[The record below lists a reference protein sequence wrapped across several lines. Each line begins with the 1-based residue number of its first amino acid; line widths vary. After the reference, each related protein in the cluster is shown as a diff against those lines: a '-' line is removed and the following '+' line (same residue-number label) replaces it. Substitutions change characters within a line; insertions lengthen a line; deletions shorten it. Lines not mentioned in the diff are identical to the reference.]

1 MRSTATAVGIGV
13 VAAVG
18 SAAWARH
25 RFRDWG
31 STPAERSA
39 AYPGEESIPEPAD
52 VVTRSVSIDAPP
64 AVVWKWLVQI
74 GQDRGGMYSYDRLE
88 NLVGLDIHS
97 TDEIRDEWQHLAV
110 GDRVV
115 LVPPGRAG
123 LADGYTLRVT
133 AVEPDHHLVL
143 RQSPPEHPWNAVWTF
158 VIEGDASGPSRLISR
173 SRSERPTGR
182 CSSVQRAATAVMDPV
197 TLVMTRRM
205 LLGIKA
211 RAERRSGRTAG
222 DTAAGSVQD

>member
-31 STPAERSA
+31 STLAERSA

-173 SRSERPTGR
+173 SRSERPTGP
-182 CSSVQRAATAVMDPV
+182 VLVRAASGDRGDGSGHPRDDTSDAARHQGARRAAV
-197 TLVMTRRM
+197 
-205 LLGIKA
+205 
-211 RAERRSGRTAG
+211 RSNGR
-222 DTAAGSVQD
+222 